1 MRFLEAGD
9 LYTLFSTV
17 LDLCIQQAKAVPE
30 PEHRMIDLVV
40 VHRQGFAVI
49 SAAVPTQI
57 AAPKEDYQLKV
68 IRRIV
73 EGHNGVLT
81 CERAGGFYT
90 VKILFPT

>member
-1 MRFLEAGD
+1 
-9 LYTLFSTV
+9 
-17 LDLCIQQAKAVPE
+17 
-30 PEHRMIDLVV
+30 MIDLVV

-49 SAAVPTQI
+49 SAAVPVQGQEV
-57 AAPKEDYQLKV
+57 KEDYPLKV

-81 CERAGGFYT
+81 SECAGGFYT